1 MQADE
6 ASPRLGEVGRLLLIP
21 TFLES
26 EGRLETLA
34 PMVLAALASTRFLLV
49 ENARTARRHL
59 RRMFPLEPLEH
70 WQILEWN
77 KHGPTDLQPVLTRLK
92 QGESVGLLAE
102 AGCPGV
108 ADPGQKLVAAA
119 HAAGCVVQ
127 PLVGPSSI
135 LLALMAS
142 GFSGQSFQ
150 FHGYLPREGEA
161 LRQKLLEL
169 ERAAALSTQIWIET
183 PYRNQALLGVLL
195 RHLAPSARLCLAS
208 ALLEGDGWVR
218 SQTLAAWAACPPD
231 LEGRPTVFLLG
242 AERVE
247 GPSLKEHK
255 RKARG

>member
-1 MQADE
+1 MQADQTR
-6 ASPRLGEVGRLLLIP
+6 PRCQEIGRLLLIP

-34 PMVLAALASTRFLLV
+34 PMVLAALVSTRLLVV
-49 ENARTARRHL
+49 ENARTARRQL
-59 RRMFPLEPLEH
+59 RRMFPLEPLDR
-70 WQILEWN
+70 WQLLEWD
-77 KHGPTDLQPVLTRLK
+77 KHGPTDLQPVLARMK
-92 QGESVGLLAE
+92 QGDSVGLLAE

-119 HAAGCVVQ
+119 HAAGYPVQ

-142 GFSGQSFQ
+142 GFSGQSFH

-161 LRQKLLEL
+161 LRLKLLEL

-183 PYRNQALLGVLL
+183 PYRNQGLLLVLL
-195 RHLAPSARLCLAS
+195 RHLAPTTMLCIAC

-218 SQTLAAWAACPPD
+218 RQTLRAWAAELPA

-242 AERVE
+242 SDQAE
-247 GPSLKEHK
+247 GAQLKERK
-255 RKARG
+255 RKDRG